1 MITIYLF
8 SFPNGKHYVGRTK
21 NSFEQRCTEHKY
33 NVDKKTQHPLY
44 YALNKY
50 GWDDVEKRV
59 LEEVHTHEQAVLRE
73 LDYII
78 HYDSLINGYNLT
90 YNTQIGGDNWEGRRD
105 TEEYNQFVKKM
116 SSISYGENNS
126 MFGKNHSEQ
135 TIRLQKE
142 KAKGRYTLEW
152 FKERYGDIEG
162 VEKYNYRCSNRKGQ
176 RVGELNTSYKK
187 INQQSFKEDIL
198 GGMSKKDLCVKYGLA
213 STSFTGRLK
222 DVFGETSL
230 YRIRGSIK

>member
-33 NVDKKTQHPLY
+33 NVDKKAQHPLY

-59 LEEVHTHEQAVLRE
+59 LEEVNTHEQSVLRE

-135 TIRLQKE
+135 TIKLLKE
-142 KAKGRYTLEW
+142 KAKGRYTLDW

-162 VEKYNYRCSNRKGQ
+162 IEKYNQRCLNRRGHL
-176 RVGELNTSYKK
+176 VGELNPSYKK
-187 INQQSFKEDIL
+187 IDEEAFRIDVIS
-198 GGMSKKDLCVKYGLA
+198 GMSKVDLCEKYRLA
-213 STSFTGRLK
+213 STSFSRRLQ

-230 YRIRGSIK
+230 YKIRGRVK

>member
-33 NVDKKTQHPLY
+33 NVDKKAQHPLY

-50 GWDDVEKRV
+50 GWDNVEKMV

-78 HYDSLINGYNLT
+78 KYDSLMNGYNLT

-105 TEEYNQFVKKM
+105 SEEYNQFVMKM
-116 SSISYGENNS
+116 QIINNS
-126 MFGKNHSEQ
+126 NKMHGKTHSEQ
-135 TIRLQKE
+135 TIKLLKE
-142 KAKGRYTLEW
+142 KAKGRYTLQW
-152 FKERYGDIEG
+152 FKDRCGEVEG
-162 VEKYNYRCSNRKGQ
+162 TKKYNDRREKRKGMLI
-176 RVGELNTSYKK
+176 GELNPSYKK
-187 INQQSFKEDIL
+187 IDEKAFRIDVIS
-198 GGMSKKDLCVKYGLA
+198 GMSKVDLCEKYRLA
-213 STSFTGRLK
+213 STSFSRRLQ

-230 YRIRGSIK
+230 YKIRGRVK